1 MAVAR
6 PAASGGLCRGMPYF
20 PRLDLLKSLA
30 QRGVRLLPER
40 GWSGS
45 CCPGSGAVRPGRNV
59 KEEADTCVIALGVRA
74 DTTLLD
80 QLREKYPLEV
90 LSAGDV
96 DGGANLYDATHS
108 AHFCGPAHPVS

>member
-1 MAVAR
+1 MHAEAESEGFWYPAVGLDQQVR
-6 PAASGGLCRGMPYF
+6 RGELLGHLETLSGH
-20 PRLDLLKSLA
+20 RL
-30 QRGVRLLPER
+30 QEVRAEFDGIVLYY
-40 GWSGS
+40 
-45 CCPGSGAVRPGRNV
+45 
-59 KEEADTCVIALGVRA
+59 TIALGVRA

-108 AHFCGPAHPVS
+108 AHFAALRIL